1 MNQLAS
7 GKAWAIRLT
16 QILNTVPGIERF
28 PVDVKA
34 LAQDYSRQCFTDP
47 ITMVKGEKLDGF
59 EGALFRSKGA
69 KPMWSIVY
77 NDSLSVPGRINFV
90 LAHEFGHYLRHRQE
104 LDEFFCSQRDVTQWD
119 REDAARESDANQFA
133 SYLLMPID
141 DFRKQVSGQKIDLD
155 LLGHCADRYGV
166 SLTAA
171 TLKWLEFT
179 EQRALLVAAREGFI
193 LWAKP
198 SERAL
203 KSGAYIRSKGLV
215 VPVPTGSVA
224 GGAFGDSE
232 LRAPVEL
239 PAGVWFPNE
248 PVTEMTIVSDRFD
261 MTLSLLVLQ
270 DQHAGADMDDEP
282 EKDLLDQMTASH
294 LARHAGWRSP

>member
-7 GKAWAIRLT
+7 GKAWANRLT
-16 QILNTVPGIERF
+16 QILNKVPGIERF

-34 LAQDYSRQCFTDP
+34 LAQDYSRQCFSDP

-59 EGALFRSKGA
+59 AGALFRSKGA

-90 LAHEFGHYLRHRQE
+90 LAHEFGHYLRHRHE
-104 LDEFFCSQRDVTQWD
+104 LHEFFCSQRDVTQWD
-119 REDAARESDANQFA
+119 REDAAREGDANQFA

-141 DFRKQVSGQKIDLD
+141 DFRNQVSGQKLDLD
-155 LLGHCADRYGV
+155 LLSHCADRYGV

-179 EQRALLVAAREGFI
+179 EQRALLVAAREGYI

-198 SERAL
+198 SEPAL

-215 VPVPTGSVA
+215 VPVPGGSVA
-224 GGAFGDSE
+224 GGAFGASD
-232 LRAPVEL
+232 LRAPVSL

-248 PVTEMTIVSDRFD
+248 PVTETTIVSDRFD
-261 MTLSLLVLQ
+261 MTLSLLMLENTQSASEINEEIDEDVVDRFEHLQ
-270 DQHAGADMDDEP
+270 NRG
-282 EKDLLDQMTASH
+282 
-294 LARHAGWRSP
+294 LAR

>member
-16 QILNTVPGIERF
+16 QILNKVPGIERF
-28 PVDVKA
+28 PVDVRA
-34 LAQDYSRQCFTDP
+34 LAQDYSRQCFPDP

-141 DFRKQVSGQKIDLD
+141 DFRKQILGQTIDLD

-198 SERAL
+198 SDPAL

-215 VPVPTGSVA
+215 VPVPSGSVA

-232 LRAPVEL
+232 LRAPVAL
-239 PAGVWFPNE
+239 PAGVWLPNE

-261 MTLSLLVLQ
+261 MTLSLLLLENAHSGVGLDEDVGEDVF
-270 DQHAGADMDDEP
+270 DQIERSQNRG
-282 EKDLLDQMTASH
+282 
-294 LARHAGWRSP
+294 LAR

>member
-1 MNQLAS
+1 MSQLAS

-16 QILNTVPGIERF
+16 KILNTVPGIERF

-34 LAQDYSRQCFTDP
+34 LAQDYSHQCFSDP
-47 ITMVKGEKLDGF
+47 ITMVKGERLDGF
-59 EGALFRSKGA
+59 EGALYRSKGT

-119 REDAARESDANQFA
+119 REDAARECDANQFA

-141 DFRKQVSGQKIDLD
+141 DFRKQVSGQKVDLD

-179 EQRALLVAAREGFI
+179 EQRALLVAAREGYI

-198 SERAL
+198 SEPAL

-215 VPVPTGSVA
+215 VPLPGGSVA
-224 GGAFGDSE
+224 GGGFGDSE
-232 LRAPVEL
+232 LRASVEL

-261 MTLSLLVLQ
+261 MTLSLLLLENTHSGVGL
-270 DQHAGADMDDEP
+270 DEDVD
-282 EKDLLDQMTASH
+282 EDVFDRIERSQNRG
-294 LARHAGWRSP
+294 LAR

>member
-16 QILNTVPGIERF
+16 QILNKVPGIERF
-28 PVDVKA
+28 PVDVRA
-34 LAQDYSRQCFTDP
+34 LAQDYSRQCFSDP
-47 ITMVKGEKLDGF
+47 ITMVKGDKLDGF

-77 NDSLSVPGRINFV
+77 NDSLAVPGRINFV

-119 REDAARESDANQFA
+119 REDAARENDANQFA

-141 DFRKQVSGQKIDLD
+141 DFRAQVSGQKIDLD

-198 SERAL
+198 SEPAL

-224 GGAFGDSE
+224 GGAFGESE
-232 LRAPVEL
+232 LRTPVEL

-261 MTLSLLVLQ
+261 MTLSLLLLENTHSGVGLDEDAGEDVFDRFEHLQ
-270 DQHAGADMDDEP
+270 NRG
-282 EKDLLDQMTASH
+282 
-294 LARHAGWRSP
+294 LAR

>member
-1 MNQLAS
+1 MSQLAS

-16 QILNTVPGIERF
+16 QILNKVPGIERF

-34 LAQDYSRQCFTDP
+34 LAQDYSRQCFSDP
-47 ITMVKGEKLDGF
+47 ITMVKGERLDGF
-59 EGALFRSKGA
+59 EGALYRSKGP

-77 NDSLSVPGRINFV
+77 NDSLAVPGRINFV

-119 REDAARESDANQFA
+119 RDDAARESDANQFA

-141 DFRKQVSGQKIDLD
+141 DFRKQVSGQKVDLD
-155 LLGHCADRYGV
+155 LLGHCADRYGA

-179 EQRALLVAAREGFI
+179 EQRALLVAAREGYI

-198 SERAL
+198 SEPAL

-215 VPVPTGSVA
+215 VPVPGGSVA
-224 GGAFGDSE
+224 GGAFGASE
-232 LRAPVEL
+232 LRAPVSL

-261 MTLSLLVLQ
+261 MSLSLLLLQ
-270 DQHAGADMDDEP
+270 QRYSSSEVDAEP
-282 EKDLLDQMTASH
+282 EEDAFDRIQRL
-294 LARHAGWRSP
+294 

>member
-7 GKAWAIRLT
+7 GKAWANRLT
-16 QILNTVPGIERF
+16 QILNKVPGIERF

-34 LAQDYSRQCFTDP
+34 LAQDYSRQCFSDP

-69 KPMWSIVY
+69 KAMWSIVY

-90 LAHEFGHYLRHRQE
+90 LAHEFGHYLRHRHE

-141 DFRKQVSGQKIDLD
+141 DFRNQVSGQKLDLD
-155 LLGHCADRYGV
+155 LLSHCADRYGV

-179 EQRALLVAAREGFI
+179 EQRALLVAAREGYI

-198 SERAL
+198 SEPAL

-215 VPVPTGSVA
+215 VPVPGGSVA
-224 GGAFGDSE
+224 GGAFGASD
-232 LRAPVEL
+232 LRAPVSL

-248 PVTEMTIVSDRFD
+248 PVTETTIVSDRFD
-261 MTLSLLVLQ
+261 MTLSLLMLENTQSASEINEEIDEDVVDRFEHLQ
-270 DQHAGADMDDEP
+270 NRG
-282 EKDLLDQMTASH
+282 
-294 LARHAGWRSP
+294 LAR

>member
-1 MNQLAS
+1 MSQLAS
-7 GKAWAIRLT
+7 GKAWANRLT
-16 QILNTVPGIERF
+16 QILNKVPGIERF

-34 LAQDYSRQCFTDP
+34 LAQDYSRQCFSDP
-47 ITMVKGEKLDGF
+47 VTMVKGERLDGF
-59 EGALFRSKGA
+59 EGALCRSKGA
-69 KPMWSIVY
+69 RPMWSIVY

-104 LDEFFCSQRDVTQWD
+104 LDEFFCSQREVTQWD

-141 DFRKQVSGQKIDLD
+141 DFRKQILGQTIDLD

-193 LWAKP
+193 LCAKP
-198 SERAL
+198 SEPVL

-215 VPVPTGSVA
+215 VPVPSGSVA
-224 GGAFGDSE
+224 GGAYGGSE
-232 LRAPVEL
+232 MRAPVAL

-261 MTLSLLVLQ
+261 MTLSLLLLENTQSGAGLDEDVDEDVLGRIERSQ
-270 DQHAGADMDDEP
+270 NRG
-282 EKDLLDQMTASH
+282 
-294 LARHAGWRSP
+294 LAR

>member
-16 QILNTVPGIERF
+16 QILNKVPGIERF
-28 PVDVKA
+28 PVDVRA
-34 LAQDYSRQCFTDP
+34 LAQDYSRQCFPDP

-104 LDEFFCSQRDVTQWD
+104 LDEFFCSQRDLTQWD

-133 SYLLMPID
+133 SYLLMPIN
-141 DFRKQVSGQKIDLD
+141 DFRTQVLGQKIDLD

-203 KSGAYIRSKGLV
+203 KSGAFIRSKGLV
-215 VPVPTGSVA
+215 VPVPSGSVA

-232 LRAPVEL
+232 LRAPVAL
-239 PAGVWFPNE
+239 PAGVWFSYE

-261 MTLSLLVLQ
+261 MTLSLLMLQ
-270 DQHAGADMDDEP
+270 DQHSGADMDEEP
-282 EKDLLDQMTASH
+282 EKDLLDRMTEIQSS
-294 LARHAGWRSP
+294 RHAGETPS

>member
-1 MNQLAS
+1 MSQLAS

-16 QILNTVPGIERF
+16 QILNKVPGIERV

-34 LAQDYSRQCFTDP
+34 LAQDYSRQCFSDP

-59 EGALFRSKGA
+59 EGALYRSKGA
-69 KPMWSIVY
+69 KSMWSIVY

-141 DFRKQVSGQKIDLD
+141 DFRKQVSGQTIDLD

-179 EQRALLVAAREGFI
+179 EQRALLVAAREGYI

-198 SERAL
+198 SEPAR
-203 KSGAYIRSKGLV
+203 KSGGYIRTKGLV
-215 VPVPTGSVA
+215 VPVPSGSVA
-224 GGAFGDSE
+224 GGAFGASE
-232 LRAPVEL
+232 LRASVEL

-248 PVTEMTIVSDRFD
+248 PATEMTIVSDRFD
-261 MTLSLLVLQ
+261 MTLSLLLLENIRSGVGL
-270 DQHAGADMDDEP
+270 DEDVD
-282 EKDLLDQMTASH
+282 EDVFDRIEGSQNRG
-294 LARHAGWRSP
+294 LAR

>member
-1 MNQLAS
+1 
-7 GKAWAIRLT
+7 
-16 QILNTVPGIERF
+16 
-28 PVDVKA
+28 
-34 LAQDYSRQCFTDP
+34 
-47 ITMVKGEKLDGF
+47 MVKGERLDGF
-59 EGALFRSKGA
+59 EGALYRSKGA

-77 NDSLSVPGRINFV
+77 NDSLSVPGRVNFV

-119 REDAARESDANQFA
+119 RQDAARENDANQFA

-171 TLKWLEFT
+171 TLKWLEFA

-215 VPVPTGSVA
+215 VPVPSGSVA

-261 MTLSLLVLQ
+261 MTLSLLLLQ
-270 DQHAGADMDDEP
+270 DQQSVAHMDEEP
-282 EKDLLDQMTASH
+282 EKDVLEKMAESH
-294 LARHAGWRSP
+294 PSQHAGWRSS